1 MVYIIASII
10 IYLIL
15 VLFFWSLCAI
25 RNRSALE
32 ASENVLKSG
41 EAEASF
47 DDVLV
52 RTYSSADGM

>member
-1 MVYIIASII
+1 MVYIITSII

-25 RNRSALE
+25 KNRSSLE
-32 ASENVLKSG
+32 TDESMLKSA

-47 DDVLV
+47 DEVFT
-52 RTYSSADGM
+52 RIYSSVDGV

>member
-1 MVYIIASII
+1 MVYIITSII

-25 RNRSALE
+25 KNRSSLE
-32 ASENVLKSG
+32 TDESMLKSA

-47 DDVLV
+47 DEVLT
-52 RTYSSADGM
+52 RIYSSVDGV